1 MVTLAMSKF
10 GTFLAL
16 DRADKLASIEAMAL
30 VLVAKAL
37 VGGVAPRRWRARFG
51 AVGLAAGGSGDLATI
66 RRVRLAM
73 QRAVNNV
80 PGSPNCLPQALAAR
94 WMLARRGIAASLFIG
109 SERDEA
115 GESRFHAW
123 LKVGEE
129 WVTGLCDETRY
140 SLLLPGDAEPA

>member
-1 MVTLAMSKF
+1 MSKL

-16 DRADKLASIEAMAL
+16 DSADKAASFEAMLL
-30 VLVAKAL
+30 VLAARML
-37 VGGVAPRRWRARFG
+37 IGGVPPRKWRERFG
-51 AVGLAAGGSGDLATI
+51 AVGEASDTFDDLATI
-66 RRVRLAM
+66 RRVRLAI
-73 QRAVNNV
+73 QRAVRNV

-94 WMLARRGIAASLFIG
+94 WMLARRGIAASLFVG
-109 SERDEA
+109 FERDEVGA
-115 GESRFHAW
+115 PRFHAW